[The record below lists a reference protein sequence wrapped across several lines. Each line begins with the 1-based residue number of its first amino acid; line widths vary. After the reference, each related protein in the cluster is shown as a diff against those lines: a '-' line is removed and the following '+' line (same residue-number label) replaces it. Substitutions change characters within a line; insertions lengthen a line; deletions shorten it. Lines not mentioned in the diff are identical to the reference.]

1 MSQFLDEQLICVQCG
16 LGFVFSAG
24 ERELLHLRG
33 LTRRPNRCPACRR
46 GAGANRLATSRVRV
60 AEVSGPAAALAVV
73 ETLDIDKPCV
83 LSWASVEEPAR
94 RSK

>member
-1 MSQFLDEQLICVQCG
+1 MNNFFARSVT

-33 LTRRPNRCPACRR
+33 LT
-46 GAGANRLATSRVRV
+46 
-60 AEVSGPAAALAVV
+60 VV

-83 LSWASVEEPAR
+83 LRRASVEEPAR